1 MGANAQTAV
10 PVFTAGQVLT
20 AQQQTE
26 INTGIPV
33 FATTVTRDAA
43 FGGAGEKTL
52 AEGQFAYIEATNT
65 TQYYDGA
72 AWQAVGA
79 SSGLTFITGASF
91 TTAATVS
98 FASGVFTSTYKNYLV
113 QLNITAAST
122 GQVLSLRVNNAGTPR
137 TAANYYG
144 VKQDVNTAAAVAN
157 TGSLGATSFNFA
169 AVQSTYPNAG
179 YTITVYNP
187 TDATKSTTL
196 AYYGLGTEQGLS
208 SIATTNGGCLYDANE
223 ANDGLTF
230 FVSGTMTGF
239 YRVYGLSES

>member
-1 MGANAQTAV
+1 MANTQTSV

-20 AQQQTE
+20 AAQQNQ

-43 FGGAGEKTL
+43 FGGAGEKAL

-72 AWQAVGA
+72 NWQAVGA
-79 SSGLTFITGASF
+79 SGLTFITGASF

-144 VKQDVNTAAAVAN
+144 IKQDVNTAGSATN
-157 TGSLGATSFNFA
+157 TGSVGATSLNFA
-169 AVQSTYPNAG
+169 AVQSTYPNSG